1 MTCFHISKLG
11 DQLMKL
17 NQRIRIS
24 LSSAALLL
32 TMAASAQNYPEH
44 PLTIIVPFTPGGVS
58 DITARPLAAA
68 MSTNMGQPIVIE
80 NKGGA
85 GGAIGMTAAAKSKP
99 DGYSLMMALP
109 SMITIPISDRI
120 SGRSP
125 TFQINQF
132 KPIARLTADPT
143 VLAVRADSPW
153 KTLADFVR
161 DARAKPGTLSYSSSG
176 LYGTTHVAMEI
187 LAYAA
192 NLKMVHVPYSGGGLQ
207 INALLGG
214 HVDATMQTPGA
225 IAGQIAGGKLRILTT
240 LSKERVASLPD
251 VPTAT
256 ELGYKG
262 EFYLW
267 TGLFA
272 PANTPEPVINRLRAS
287 AKEASNHTIFKS
299 AMSGLNTP
307 IQYLDSDDFAKFIGE
322 DTKRLDTVLT
332 SMGEIK

>member
-1 MTCFHISKLG
+1 MQFYNKARVSFTTV
-11 DQLMKL
+11 
-17 NQRIRIS
+17 
-24 LSSAALLL
+24 ALLL

-44 PLTIIVPFTPGGVS
+44 PLTIVVPFTPGGVS

-68 MSTNMGQPIVIE
+68 MSTNLGQSIVID

-85 GGAIGMTAAAKSKP
+85 GGAIGMAAASRAKP
-99 DGYSLMMALP
+99 DGYTLMMALP

-120 SGRSP
+120 SGRTS

-153 KTLADFVR
+153 KTLGDFVR
-161 DARAKPGTLSYSSSG
+161 DARAKPGTISYSSSG

-225 IAGQIAGGKLRILTT
+225 IAGQITGGKLRVLAAM
-240 LSKERVASLPD
+240 SKDRVASLPD

-272 PANTPEPVINRLRAS
+272 PANTPEPVVNRLRAS
-287 AKEASNHTIFKS
+287 VKEASNNNIFKS
-299 AMSGLNTP
+299 AMTGLNTP
-307 IQYLDSDDFAKFIGE
+307 IQYLDSDDFARFIVE

>member
-1 MTCFHISKLG
+1 
-11 DQLMKL
+11 MKL
-17 NQRIRIS
+17 SYFFKAGMTTAAMLIS
-24 LSSAALLL
+24 MC
-32 TMAASAQNYPEH
+32 TSAQTYPDH
-44 PLTIIVPFTPGGVS
+44 SLTIVVPFTPGGVS

-68 MSTNMGQPIVIE
+68 MKANLGQPIVID

-85 GGAIGMTAAAKSKP
+85 GGAIGMALAAKAKP
-99 DGYSLMMALP
+99 DGYTLMMALP

-120 SGRSP
+120 SGRASS
-125 TFQINQF
+125 FQINQF

-161 DARAKPGTLSYSSSG
+161 DARAKPGTISYSSSG

-187 LAYAA
+187 LSYAA

-207 INALLGG
+207 VNALLGG

-225 IAGQIAGGKLRILTT
+225 IAGQIAGGKLKVLATM
-240 LSKERVASLPD
+240 SKDRLASMPD

-256 ELGYKG
+256 ELGFKG

-272 PANTPEPVINRLRAS
+272 PANTPEPVVSRLRAS
-287 AKEASNHTIFKS
+287 AKDAANHPIFKN
-299 AMSGLNTP
+299 AMTGLNTP
-307 IQYLDSDDFAKFIGE
+307 IQYLDSDDFSRFIVE

>member
-1 MTCFHISKLG
+1 
-11 DQLMKL
+11 MKL
-17 NQRIRIS
+17 SYFFKAGMTTAAMLIS
-24 LSSAALLL
+24 MC
-32 TMAASAQNYPEH
+32 TSAQTYPDH
-44 PLTIIVPFTPGGVS
+44 SLTIVVPFTPGGVS

-68 MSTNMGQPIVIE
+68 MTANLGQPIVID

-85 GGAIGMTAAAKSKP
+85 GGAIGMALAAKAKP
-99 DGYSLMMALP
+99 DGYTLMMALP

-120 SGRSP
+120 SGRASS
-125 TFQINQF
+125 FQINQF

-161 DARAKPGTLSYSSSG
+161 DARAKPGTISYSSSG

-187 LAYAA
+187 LSYAA

-207 INALLGG
+207 VNALLGG

-225 IAGQIAGGKLRILTT
+225 IAGQIAGGKLKVLATM
-240 LSKERVASLPD
+240 SKDRLASMPD

-256 ELGYKG
+256 ELGFKG

-272 PANTPEPVINRLRAS
+272 PANTPEPVVSRLRAS
-287 AKEASNHTIFKS
+287 AKEAANHPIFKN
-299 AMSGLNTP
+299 AMTGLNTP
-307 IQYLDSDDFAKFIGE
+307 IQYLDSDDFSRFIVE

>member
-1 MTCFHISKLG
+1 MNIRL
-11 DQLMKL
+11 LA
-17 NQRIRIS
+17 QRLVSI
-24 LSSAALLL
+24 
-32 TMAASAQNYPEH
+32 MAAVTATVAMSQNYPDH
-44 PLTIIVPFTPGGVS
+44 PITVIVPFTPGGVS

-68 MSTNMGQPIVIE
+68 MTTNLGQAIVID

-85 GGAIGMTAAAKSKP
+85 GGAIGMAAAAKAKP
-99 DGYSLMMALP
+99 DGYTLMMALP
-109 SMITIPISDRI
+109 SMLTIPISDRI
-120 SGRSP
+120 SGRASS
-125 TFQINQF
+125 FQVNQF

-161 DARAKPGTLSYSSSG
+161 DVRAKPGTISYSSSG

-192 NLKMVHVPYSGGGLQ
+192 NLKMVHIPYTGGGLQ
-207 INALLGG
+207 VNALLAG

-225 IAGQIAGGKLRILTT
+225 IAGQISSGKLRILAAM
-240 LSKERVASLPD
+240 SRDRVSTLPD

-256 ELGYKG
+256 EQGFKG

-272 PANTPEPVINRLRAS
+272 PANTPTPIINRLRAS
-287 AKEASNHTIFKS
+287 VKEASVHPVFKN
-299 AMSGLNTP
+299 AMAGLNTP
-307 IQYLDSDDFAKFIGE
+307 VQYLDADDFANFMLE

-332 SMGEIK
+332 NMGDIK